1 MKFTIKLDHMNLHYA
16 TACFDR
22 IGCLFVA
29 KRSPAYVQTIEHR
42 QGLKVACLEEIAYQ
56 NGWIDRSLLL
66 ARAKAFGK
74 TGYGQYL
81 YKLAGEQ
88 A

>member
-1 MKFTIKLDHMNLHYA
+1 M
-16 TACFDR
+16 
-22 IGCLFVA
+22 
-29 KRSPAYVQTIEHR
+29 QTIEHR
-42 QGLKVACLEEIAYQ
+42 QGLKVACLEEIAFQ
-56 NGWIDRSLLL
+56 NGWIDKALLL
-66 ARAKAFGK
+66 ERAKAFGK

>member
-1 MKFTIKLDHMNLHYA
+1 MKFSEKINYLNLCYA
-16 TACFDR
+16 TDCFDQFK
-22 IGCLFVA
+22 CLFVS
-29 KRSPAYVQTIEHR
+29 KRLSQYVQTIEHR

-56 NGWIDRSLLL
+56 NGWIDKTLLL
-66 ARAKAFGK
+66 ERAKAFGK

-81 YKLAGEQ
+81 FKLAGER

>member
-1 MKFTIKLDHMNLHYA
+1 
-16 TACFDR
+16 
-22 IGCLFVA
+22 
-29 KRSPAYVQTIEHR
+29 VQTIEHR

-56 NGWIDRSLLL
+56 YKWIDREQLLR
-66 ARAKAFGK
+66 RADALGK

-81 YKLAGEQ
+81 FKLAGEG